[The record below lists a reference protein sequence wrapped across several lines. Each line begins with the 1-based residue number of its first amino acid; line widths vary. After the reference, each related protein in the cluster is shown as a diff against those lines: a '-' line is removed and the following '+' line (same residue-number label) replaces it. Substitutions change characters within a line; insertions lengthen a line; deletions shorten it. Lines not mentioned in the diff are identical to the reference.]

1 MIFSFIQ
8 NSLLSKRKWLLSLK
22 WNFGSCFQTK
32 YFSYLQFIWLWNSNS
47 DEMWAFFH
55 NYFQYFLKRN
65 KMNWQKPIFSIYL
78 NQKIFSTFIINFLNC
93 DYITDLEWTMLV
105 ITDFCLTVS
114 EEAVREYEALQQKY
128 ELEKQC
134 RSGAEQF
141 ATEVYTCTFII
152 TIHTLTMAS
161 RWLLIICYDFHS

>member
-1 MIFSFIQ
+1 
-8 NSLLSKRKWLLSLK
+8 
-22 WNFGSCFQTK
+22 
-32 YFSYLQFIWLWNSNS
+32 
-47 DEMWAFFH
+47 
-55 NYFQYFLKRN
+55 
-65 KMNWQKPIFSIYL
+65 MNWQKPNFNIYS

-93 DYITDLEWTMLV
+93 DYITDPECTMLV

-161 RWLLIICYDFHS
+161 R

>member
-1 MIFSFIQ
+1 
-8 NSLLSKRKWLLSLK
+8 
-22 WNFGSCFQTK
+22 
-32 YFSYLQFIWLWNSNS
+32 
-47 DEMWAFFH
+47 
-55 NYFQYFLKRN
+55 
-65 KMNWQKPIFSIYL
+65 MNWQKPIFNIYL
-78 NQKIFSTFIINFLNC
+78 NQNIFSTFIINFLNC
-93 DYITDLEWTMLV
+93 DITDLECTMLV

-161 RWLLIICYDFHS
+161 R

>member
-1 MIFSFIQ
+1 M
-8 NSLLSKRKWLLSLK
+8 
-22 WNFGSCFQTK
+22 
-32 YFSYLQFIWLWNSNS
+32 
-47 DEMWAFFH
+47 
-55 NYFQYFLKRN
+55 
-65 KMNWQKPIFSIYL
+65 
-78 NQKIFSTFIINFLNC
+78 
-93 DYITDLEWTMLV
+93 

-152 TIHTLTMAS
+152 TRHTLTMVL
-161 RWLLIICYDFHS
+161 R

>member
-1 MIFSFIQ
+1 
-8 NSLLSKRKWLLSLK
+8 
-22 WNFGSCFQTK
+22 
-32 YFSYLQFIWLWNSNS
+32 
-47 DEMWAFFH
+47 
-55 NYFQYFLKRN
+55 
-65 KMNWQKPIFSIYL
+65 MNWQKPIFNIYS
-78 NQKIFSTFIINFLNC
+78 NQKIFSTFIINVLNC
-93 DYITDLEWTMLV
+93 DYITDLECTMLV

-141 ATEVYTCTFII
+141 ATEVYTFTFII

-161 RWLLIICYDFHS
+161 R

>member
-1 MIFSFIQ
+1 
-8 NSLLSKRKWLLSLK
+8 
-22 WNFGSCFQTK
+22 
-32 YFSYLQFIWLWNSNS
+32 
-47 DEMWAFFH
+47 
-55 NYFQYFLKRN
+55 
-65 KMNWQKPIFSIYL
+65 
-78 NQKIFSTFIINFLNC
+78 
-93 DYITDLEWTMLV
+93 MLV

-141 ATEVYTCTFII
+141 ATEVYTFII

-161 RWLLIICYDFHS
+161 Q

>member
-1 MIFSFIQ
+1 
-8 NSLLSKRKWLLSLK
+8 
-22 WNFGSCFQTK
+22 
-32 YFSYLQFIWLWNSNS
+32 
-47 DEMWAFFH
+47 
-55 NYFQYFLKRN
+55 
-65 KMNWQKPIFSIYL
+65 MNWQKPIFNIYL
-78 NQKIFSTFIINFLNC
+78 NQKIFSTFIINFLKC
-93 DYITDLEWTMLV
+93 DCITDLECTMLV

-152 TIHTLTMAS
+152 TIHALTMVF
-161 RWLLIICYDFHS
+161 R